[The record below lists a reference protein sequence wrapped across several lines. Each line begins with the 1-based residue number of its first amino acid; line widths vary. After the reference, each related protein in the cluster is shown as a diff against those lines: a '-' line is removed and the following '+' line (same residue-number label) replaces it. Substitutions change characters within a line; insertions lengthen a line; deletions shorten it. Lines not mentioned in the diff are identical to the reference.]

1 MSSENKNI
9 NVLENFISKPNSLEA
24 ERVGRSYFLDNH
36 ADVIPNEG
44 NLMSLLTLQKF
55 YKDDTKTENKEIT
68 QAIKAIGTNES
79 KYLVEAMKI
88 LTAGKGSENGL
99 DDDGLKTAHKLQ
111 QKFGS
116 NFNASLGLAQMLK
129 TKSDE
134 KEFNSLMD
142 PIVEKLSAYTKR
154 NTFV

>member
-9 NVLENFISKPNSLEA
+9 NILENFISKPNSLEA

-36 ADVIPNEG
+36 SDVIPNEG

-55 YKDDTKTENKEIT
+55 YKGNAD
-68 QAIKAIGTNES
+68 IKKSLQTIGENES

-88 LTAGKGSENGL
+88 LT
-99 DDDGLKTAHKLQ
+99 DDKEPISKKIQ
-111 QKFGS
+111 QKFGN

-129 TKSDE
+129 NKSE
-134 KEFNSLMD
+134 QVEFDKLIN
-142 PIVEKLSAYTKR
+142 PIVANLEAHTKK
-154 NTFV
+154 NMFIK

>member
-55 YKDDTKTENKEIT
+55 YKDDVNINDALKK
-68 QAIKAIGTNES
+68 IGANES
-79 KYLVEAMKI
+79 KYLVEAMQL
-88 LTAGKGSENGL
+88 LTADTTNN
-99 DDDGLKTAHKLQ
+99 DDESKTKRKIQ
-111 QKFGS
+111 QKFGQ

-129 TKSDE
+129 TKSE
-134 KEFNSLMD
+134 EVAFNDLIN
-142 PIVEKLSAYTKR
+142 PIVKTLSEDTVKR
-154 NTFV
+154 FL

>member
-9 NVLENFISKPNSLEA
+9 NILENFISKPNSLEA

-36 ADVIPNEG
+36 SDVIPNEG

-55 YKDDTKTENKEIT
+55 YKGDAD
-68 QAIKAIGTNES
+68 IKKSLQTIGENES

-88 LTAGKGSENGL
+88 LT
-99 DDDGLKTAHKLQ
+99 DDKQPVFKKIQ
-111 QKFGS
+111 QKFGN

-129 TKSDE
+129 NKSE
-134 KEFNSLMD
+134 QVEFDKLIN
-142 PIVEKLSAYTKR
+142 PIVTNLEAHTKK
-154 NTFV
+154 NMFIK

>member
-9 NVLENFISKPNSLEA
+9 NILENFISKPNSLEA

-36 ADVIPNEG
+36 SDVIPNEG

-55 YKDDTKTENKEIT
+55 YKGNAD
-68 QAIKAIGTNES
+68 IKKSLQTIGENES

-88 LTAGKGSENGL
+88 LT
-99 DDDGLKTAHKLQ
+99 DDKQPVFKKIQ
-111 QKFGS
+111 QKFGN

-129 TKSDE
+129 NKSE
-134 KEFNSLMD
+134 QVEFDKLIN
-142 PIVEKLSAYTKR
+142 PIVANLEAHTKK
-154 NTFV
+154 NMFIK

>member
-1 MSSENKNI
+1 MSSEKQNI

-24 ERVGRSYFLDNH
+24 ERVGRSFFLDNN

-44 NLMSLLTLQKF
+44 NLLSLLTLQKF
-55 YKDDTKTENKEIT
+55 YKDDSNGVLD
-68 QAIKAIGTNES
+68 AIKQIGERES

-88 LTAGKGSENGL
+88 LSVEK
-99 DDDGLKTAHKLQ
+99 DDSRIGDTEYLAARKLQ

-116 NFNASLGLAQMLK
+116 NFNASIGLASMLK
-129 TKSDE
+129 NKSE
-134 KEFNSLMD
+134 QVEFDNLIN
-142 PIVEKLSAYTKR
+142 PIVKNLSTTTKA